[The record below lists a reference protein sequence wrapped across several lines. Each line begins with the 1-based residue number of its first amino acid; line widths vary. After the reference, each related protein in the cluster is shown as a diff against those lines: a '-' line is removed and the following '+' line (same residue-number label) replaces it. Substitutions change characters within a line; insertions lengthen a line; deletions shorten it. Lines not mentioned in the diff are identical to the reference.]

1 MRPCCTNSR
10 SARLTVMREMP
21 NWLTNSFSDGRRSP
35 VRQRPCWILRA
46 MKSLTCSYSAMAGA
60 GGGGRRGGG
69 GGGGGVGG
77 VGDHG
82 RKLKKAPT
90 SVPARRHG
98 LGANLFGQA
107 RLERNECGAGLGT
120 VVARVR
126 QVHRQ
131 IGL

>member
-60 GGGGRRGGG
+60 GGGRRGGG
-69 GGGGGVGG
+69 GGGGGGR
-77 VGDHG
+77 GDG
-82 RKLKKAPT
+82 F
-90 SVPARRHG
+90 
-98 LGANLFGQA
+98 GANLFGQA

-131 IGL
+131 IGLDAAGPGA

>member
-46 MKSLTCSYSAMAGA
+46 MKSLTCSYRAMAGA
-60 GGGGRRGGG
+60 RGGGGRG
-69 GGGGGVGG
+69 GGGGGVGAQR
-77 VGDHG
+77 
-82 RKLKKAPT
+82 RKLKRGPP

-131 IGL
+131 IGLDAA